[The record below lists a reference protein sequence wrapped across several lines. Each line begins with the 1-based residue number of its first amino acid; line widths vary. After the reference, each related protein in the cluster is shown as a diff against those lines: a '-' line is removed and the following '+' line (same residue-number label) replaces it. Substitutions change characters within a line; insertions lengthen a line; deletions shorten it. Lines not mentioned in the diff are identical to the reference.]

1 LRYKFEKDNYS
12 FSIKPFE
19 GKTEI
24 IPKYRTYFIKFRN
37 TRLPGTVNVTV
48 GGMDL
53 DAIKYKKYVV
63 DNDFVVELRNIDT
76 TKEVM
81 VNIRG
86 TDIDIEAVHLI
97 NEDIN
102 SIISD
107 LKIKTV
113 LKENIFDILF
123 SEMEIKDKRIAIRK
137 LKTKGLSS
145 QHIKMFMKL
154 LEYISEI

>member
-1 LRYKFEKDNYS
+1 
-12 FSIKPFE
+12 
-19 GKTEI
+19 
-24 IPKYRTYFIKFRN
+24 
-37 TRLPGTVNVTV
+37 
-48 GGMDL
+48 M
-53 DAIKYKKYVV
+53 
-63 DNDFVVELRNIDT
+63 
-76 TKEVM
+76 
-81 VNIRG
+81 NIRG
-86 TDIDIEAVHLI
+86 TDIDIDAVHLI

-137 LKTKGLSS
+137 LKTKGLSG